1 MSRVD
6 LMIGGRDYAVACSP
20 GEEDHVRL
28 LGRIIEEKMDAL
40 PGTTNQ
46 SEVRSML
53 FAALLLA
60 DEVQELRQQADQGAP
75 DTPPADP
82 ALAQRLDAVAA
93 KLEQLAASVE
103 GLF

>member
-20 GEEDHVRL
+20 GEEEHVRM

-60 DEVQELRQQADQGAP
+60 DELHELRQQVDQGA
-75 DTPPADP
+75 DTATTERLE
-82 ALAQRLDAVAA
+82 ALAA

-103 GLF
+103 DLI

>member
-20 GEEDHVRL
+20 GEEEHVRM

-60 DEVQELRQQADQGAP
+60 DELHELRQQVDQGAP
-75 DTPPADP
+75 RCDP
-82 ALAQRLDAVAA
+82 ATAERLETLAAR
-93 KLEQLAASVE
+93 LEQLAASVE
-103 GLF
+103 DLI